1 MGTFSVR
8 QASTPDLD
16 RLTALVQLFPAPA
29 VPDESYI
36 RSCFTA
42 AISDPKAY
50 VAVAVDADG
59 AIVGYLSGYRHLA
72 FYAGGETARCD
83 EVLVRADQRRRGV
96 GRHLMRAFEL
106 WAGKSRCVLVSL
118 ATAGA
123 KEFYQTLGYET
134 GASYFKKYLSSD
146 EA

>member
-72 FYAGGETARCD
+72 FYAGGETAWCD

-96 GRHLMRAFEL
+96 GRQLMRAFEL

-134 GASYFKKYLSSD
+134 RASYFKKYLSSD
-146 EA
+146 EV